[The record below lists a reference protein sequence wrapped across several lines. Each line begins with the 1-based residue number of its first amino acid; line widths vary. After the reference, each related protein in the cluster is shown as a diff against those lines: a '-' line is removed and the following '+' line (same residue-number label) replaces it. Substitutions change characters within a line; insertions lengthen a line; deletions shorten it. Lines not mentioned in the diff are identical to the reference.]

1 MNTDALIR
9 TEGLCRDFGKIKA
22 VNKLSLRIPEGA
34 IYGFLGPNGSG
45 KSTTI
50 RLICGLLEPTAGT
63 IRALDYDIPD
73 QAELLKQNLGYM
85 TQKFSLYQ
93 DLTVYENLSFLTEIQ
108 GVPSTER
115 ARRIRSLMEQF
126 HLTKRKDQKA
136 GTLSGGQKQRLALAC
151 SIVHNPRLLILDE
164 PTSAVDPESR
174 REFWEYL
181 FELTGRGMSI
191 LVSTHYMDEAER
203 CHRLAILKKGRLVA
217 EGAPRRLMEELGAKV
232 VLAEGPA
239 SELIR
244 WRTLLMEDD
253 DILGCTQIGNR
264 LRIMVSS
271 SVDRPEQRLLQ
282 HHDFLNDVPLEPTH
296 PNLEDVF
303 VRATRSG
310 RRKSDG

>member
-1 MNTDALIR
+1 MSSAVLIR
-9 TEGLCRDFGKIKA
+9 TDGLCRDFGEIKA
-22 VNKLSLRIPEGA
+22 VNRLSLSIPEGV

-63 IRALDYDIPD
+63 IRALGYDIPK
-73 QAELLKQNLGYM
+73 QAERLKRNLGYM

-93 DLTVYENLSFLTEIQ
+93 DLSVYENLSFLAEIQ
-108 GVPSTER
+108 GVPPEER
-115 ARRIRSLMEQF
+115 RGRISSLMEQF
-126 HLTKRKDQKA
+126 HLTGRRDQRA
-136 GTLSGGQKQRLALAC
+136 GTLSGGQKQRLALAS

-203 CHRLAILKKGRLVA
+203 CHRLAIIKKGKLKA
-217 EGAPRRLMEELGAKV
+217 EGEPRKLMEDLGARV
-232 VLAEGPA
+232 ILAEGPA
-239 SELIR
+239 AELIR
-244 WRTLLMEDD
+244 WRTILMRDKEV
-253 DILGCTQIGNR
+253 LGCTQIGNR
-264 LRIMVSS
+264 LRIMVSHAVS
-271 SVDRPEQRLLQ
+271 RPEEWLPAGYP
-282 HHDFLNDVPLEPTH
+282 FLADSSLEPTH

-303 VRATRSG
+303 VRATRS
-310 RRKSDG
+310 RKEEGS